1 MHVSFI
7 GLGLIAGAI
16 AQALRSNEA
25 AAGWTMA
32 AWSPSGRGPRQAYV
46 DGVIDVVATTPEEAL
61 AGAELVVLAGPATA
75 CLSSL
80 DALAGTWSQAL
91 DPTAVVTDVASTKS
105 MIVDRANATGIRF
118 VGGHPMAGLETAGYR
133 SGTADLFVG
142 RPWVI
147 VPGSVA
153 GPTDIG
159 RVADLANACS
169 AIVTIMDADTH
180 DRAVSAIS
188 HLPLIV
194 AAALV
199 ESVTSGGDGPAD
211 LWPIASSLAAGGW
224 RDTTRVALG
233 DPSMGAAIAVTNAS
247 ELAARVRDLRDALDR
262 WIVEL
267 ERAGGPDEEAIR
279 DRLMAARAAID
290 TA

>member
-1 MHVSFI
+1 
-7 GLGLIAGAI
+7 
-16 AQALRSNEA
+16 
-25 AAGWTMA
+25 
-32 AWSPSGRGPRQAYV
+32 
-46 DGVIDVVATTPEEAL
+46 
-61 AGAELVVLAGPATA
+61 
-75 CLSSL
+75 
-80 DALAGTWSQAL
+80 
-91 DPTAVVTDVASTKS
+91 

-247 ELAARVRDLRDALDR
+247 ELSARVRDLRDALDR

-290 TA
+290 TAG